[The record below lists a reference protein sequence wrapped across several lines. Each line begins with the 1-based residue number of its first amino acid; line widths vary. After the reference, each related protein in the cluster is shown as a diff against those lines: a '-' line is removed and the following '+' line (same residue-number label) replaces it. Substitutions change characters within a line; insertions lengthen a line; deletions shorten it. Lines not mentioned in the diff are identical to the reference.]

1 MIVRTLLIL
10 AATVAAAFSAAFV
23 SAIVLA
29 IVDLYLTGHGQDSL
43 DRTWLHGAGGIVDL
57 SRADVLLLLS
67 TLLSSVVAFQIS
79 RRTLPAR

>member
-10 AATVAAAFSAAFV
+10 AATVAAAFSVAFV

-29 IVDLYLTGHGQDSL
+29 IVDLYLTGHGQESL
-43 DRTWLHGAGGIVDL
+43 NGEWLHSVGGIVDL

-67 TLLSSVVAFQIS
+67 TLLSSVVAFQIF
-79 RRTLPAR
+79 RRTLPAK